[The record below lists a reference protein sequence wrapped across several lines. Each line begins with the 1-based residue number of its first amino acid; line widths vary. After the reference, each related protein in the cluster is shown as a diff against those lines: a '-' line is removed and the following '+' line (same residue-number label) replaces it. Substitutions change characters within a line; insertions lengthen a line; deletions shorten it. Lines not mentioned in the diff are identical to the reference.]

1 MSGEKELII
10 KCTNAQMITSEV
22 GRGRTMQNSESLRK
36 KIADLELEKTELV
49 AEIEQLRK
57 KAEKKANALEEE
69 VAELS
74 KEAESLKKLVE
85 DLE

>member
-1 MSGEKELII
+1 M
-10 KCTNAQMITSEV
+10 QTS
-22 GRGRTMQNSESLRK
+22 RGLRE
-36 KIADLELEKTELV
+36 KIADLEKEKTELI
-49 AEIEQLRK
+49 AEIEKLRK
-57 KAEKKANALEEE
+57 KAEEKANTLEEE

>member
-1 MSGEKELII
+1 M
-10 KCTNAQMITSEV
+10 QTS
-22 GRGRTMQNSESLRK
+22 RSLRK